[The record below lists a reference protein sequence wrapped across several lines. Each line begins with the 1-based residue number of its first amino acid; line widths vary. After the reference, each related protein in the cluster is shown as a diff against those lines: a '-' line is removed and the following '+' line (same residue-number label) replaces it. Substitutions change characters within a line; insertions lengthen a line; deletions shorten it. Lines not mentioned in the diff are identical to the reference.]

1 MDCQEAYLNVRHH
14 IGNALASLRALSRHG
29 EINQSDFE
37 DNVNRVIGTLER
49 FLGEEIE
56 GFPDRQILDSHRATF
71 RIGYERLQQARYP
84 DSVDEAIRLIQSLE
98 IIVPIVRPPQNVEIW
113 VLQKR

>member
-1 MDCQEAYLNVRHH
+1 MDYQAAYLNVHH
-14 IGNALASLRALSRHG
+14 HVGNAIANLRVLNRHG

-56 GFPDRQILDSHRATF
+56 GFPDRQILDSYLATF
-71 RIGYERLQQARYP
+71 RMGYERLQQARYP
-84 DSVDEAIRLIQSLE
+84 DSVDEAIRLMQSLE
-98 IIVPIVRPPQNVEIW
+98 IIVPRVRPPQNVEIW
-113 VLQKR
+113 VL